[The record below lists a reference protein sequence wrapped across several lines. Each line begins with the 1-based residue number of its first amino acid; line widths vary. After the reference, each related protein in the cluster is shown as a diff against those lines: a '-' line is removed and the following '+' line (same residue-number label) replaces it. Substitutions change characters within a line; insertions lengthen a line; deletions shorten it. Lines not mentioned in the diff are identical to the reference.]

1 LKFLLFIFLL
11 VCLTVTAS
19 AVDIP
24 AGYVSGYSLNSA
36 GTTYVLTE
44 NVLANTTAFS
54 VAANDIVFDGNG
66 HTIDC
71 GLTGAGVGIT
81 SNAHSNITIK
91 NVSVIQHNS
100 STSSHGILTLN
111 TANTLISNC
120 SASSIAGCGIYVTG
134 STATVD
140 RCNTSSV
147 RGKSLYISANNSRVT
162 NCSALSNSHYAICL
176 INANNNTVSNCTG
189 RTNTSHGLSFTT
201 SNNNNVSSCAGYS
214 NTSHGLSFTTSN
226 NNTVRASIGYT
237 NSSTGGNGIWLT
249 DSSNNT
255 FVDSTGLSYLKYG
268 INLTGNTTYNTFVN
282 CVGES
287 FGSNSLRH
295 GIWFSFSSAA
305 CSATNTFTNFTTRSA
320 LAATSTDLA
329 AETYLNVGDSI
340 TAGGAAG
347 LPYGAYIH
355 YTNITLGNGYVFYNR
370 GLGGETSASGRIRFL
385 DEMAVFNPKYVT
397 IMYGAND
404 LTAKRPQ
411 QSIIDDI
418 LWMASQAK
426 AQGATPIILLTPAR
440 KGFVM
445 NTTYLDQNL
454 STQAL
459 AAGYNVFNVY
469 DIIDTVPNNSQY
481 DEYDVTNYLDS
492 VHPTQAAN
500 KLIGDAFANY
510 ITALSSQGHVQ
521 PSVNVSSNVSS
532 GNVLLR
538 AIHRLIGKYSREILE
553 LWSRD

>member
-1 LKFLLFIFLL
+1 M
-11 VCLTVTAS
+11 CLTGTAS

-91 NVSVIQHNS
+91 NVSIIQHNS
-100 STSSHGILTLN
+100 STSSHGILIQN

-120 SASSIAGCGIYVTG
+120 SASSIAGYGIYITG

-162 NCSALSNSHYAICL
+162 NCSAISNSHYAICL
-176 INANNNTVSNCTG
+176 VNANNNTVSNCTG

-201 SNNNNVSSCAGYS
+201 SNNNNVSNCAGYS
-214 NTSHGLSFTTSN
+214 NTSHGLSFTACT

-459 AAGYNVFNVY
+459 TAGYNVFNVY

-481 DEYDVTNYLDS
+481 DEYDATNYLDS

-538 AIHRLIGKYSREILE
+538 AIHRFIEKFN
-553 LWSRD
+553 